1 MSAEADLMFAEC
13 LQHFDKKDQEL
24 KKNNASGG
32 SDLSGS
38 LNSQDAG
45 LSKKLF

>member
-24 KKNNASGG
+24 KKKNAIGG